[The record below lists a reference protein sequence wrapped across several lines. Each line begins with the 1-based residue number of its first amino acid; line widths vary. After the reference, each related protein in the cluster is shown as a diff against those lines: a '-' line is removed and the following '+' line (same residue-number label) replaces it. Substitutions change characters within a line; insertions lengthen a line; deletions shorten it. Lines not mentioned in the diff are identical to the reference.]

1 MMATL
6 RSELAES
13 GRFVL
18 TTPSFLYVTIFN
30 IPAPFIFKIALVGA
44 SDS

>member
-1 MMATL
+1 MGWERRGL
-6 RSELAES
+6 LLAES

-30 IPAPFIFKIALVGA
+30 IPLPLSPK
-44 SDS
+44 